1 MTPKDL
7 CRDGSQVLQPFEIQ
21 APEAPEHSSSEQRCK
36 RTAVLVALYTLGSV
50 GLTYL
55 MKFLFS
61 YMWVSAGQLQVHGLP
76 APLFWTT
83 TQLAISFGCFAA
95 SSQVHWCSHGRWGY
109 RPPPLNPRIAKQVAL
124 LALSFATSIGLNNLS
139 LSMVSLSVN
148 NMIRSTSPLT
158 TALAATIWT
167 RGAPSSEQW
176 IFVVLG
182 TLFVLI
188 NVLAS
193 QPAAPSTQSTF
204 TLGVAAGFLSTVG
217 GAFMFII
224 VELFKGSSIPLNA
237 IDSTG
242 YMSLP
247 AAALLT
253 PWIFLFPHAAGN
265 WPERLGTSRTD
276 SELLGMVS
284 DHARLAAAVA
294 LSGFAAYG
302 YNVLQF
308 YTVQELSSTQTAFA
322 SNVSKAVLCLLSWIL
337 LEPAT
342 SSKLRSW
349 LVVLSAAGGLTCFF
363 LYALSKTRSL
373 RQKSR
378 GIMIAVGYPQLFCWL
393 SWLLSS
399 GAWPTP
405 LIRRRASNK
414 TELPPF
420 RFAFCIL
427 VPLRLC
433 RLQHMEGMTH

>member
-1 MTPKDL
+1 MNSKDS
-7 CRDGSQVLQPFEIQ
+7 CSDGSQFLQPFEIQ
-21 APEAPEHSSSEQRCK
+21 APEAPEHSSSELRCK

-50 GLTYL
+50 GLNYL

-61 YMWVSAGQLQVHGLP
+61 YMWISVDQLQVHGLP

-95 SSQVHWCSHGRWGY
+95 SSQVHWCSQGRLGY
-109 RPPPLNPRIAKQVAL
+109 RPPPLNPRLAKQVVL

-158 TALAATIWT
+158 TAVAATIWT
-167 RGAPSSEQW
+167 GGAPSSEQW

-182 TLFVLI
+182 TFFVLI

-217 GAFMFII
+217 GACMFII

-247 AAALLT
+247 AAVLLT

-265 WPERLGTSRTD
+265 WPESLSGTSRTD

-302 YNVLQF
+302 YNILQF

-342 SSKLRSW
+342 SPGKLRSW
-349 LVVLSAAGGLTCFF
+349 VVVLSAAGGLTCFF
-363 LYALSKTRSL
+363 LYALSKAREPAPEEPWHHDRCRVSSIVLLAVLGMILGILANSL
-373 RQKSR
+373 DS
-378 GIMIAVGYPQLFCWL
+378 PQ
-393 SWLLSS
+393 
-399 GAWPTP
+399 G
-405 LIRRRASNK
+405 
-414 TELPPF
+414 
-420 RFAFCIL
+420 
-427 VPLRLC
+427 
-433 RLQHMEGMTH
+433 Q

>member
-61 YMWVSAGQLQVHGLP
+61 YMWVSVGQLQVHGLP

-95 SSQVHWCSHGRWGY
+95 SSQVHWCSNGRWGY

-124 LALSFATSIGLNNLS
+124 LALSFATSIGLNNLF

-158 TALAATIWT
+158 TAVAATIWT

-302 YNVLQF
+302 YNMLQF

-363 LYALSKTRSL
+363 LYALSKARKPAPEEPWHHDRCRVSSVVLLAGLAIILGSL
-373 RQKSR
+373 ANTLDSPAGQ
-378 GIMIAVGYPQLFCWL
+378 
-393 SWLLSS
+393 
-399 GAWPTP
+399 
-405 LIRRRASNK
+405 
-414 TELPPF
+414 
-420 RFAFCIL
+420 
-427 VPLRLC
+427 
-433 RLQHMEGMTH
+433 